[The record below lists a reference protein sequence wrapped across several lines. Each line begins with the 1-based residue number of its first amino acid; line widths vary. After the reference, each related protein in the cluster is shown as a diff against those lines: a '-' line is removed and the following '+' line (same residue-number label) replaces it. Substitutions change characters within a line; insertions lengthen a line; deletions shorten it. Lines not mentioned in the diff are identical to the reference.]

1 MEMNVNFIGRVKQG
15 LIIPDVMNEE
25 IEDVLIVIR
34 TADGSYTVR
43 LTDLQTSLIMSKS
56 KCLITQNQ
64 IKARVE
70 I

>member
-15 LIIPDVMNEE
+15 LIIPNIMNEN

-34 TADGSYTVR
+34 TVDGSYTVR
-43 LTDLQTSLIMSKS
+43 LTDLQTSLIMPKS
-56 KCLITQNQ
+56 KCPITQNQ
-64 IKARVE
+64 FKASVE

>member
-15 LIIPDVMNEE
+15 LIIPDIMNEN

-34 TADGSYTVR
+34 TVDGSYTVR
-43 LTDLQTSLIMSKS
+43 LTDLQTSLIMPKS
-56 KCLITQNQ
+56 KCPITQNQ
-64 IKARVE
+64 FKASAE